1 MAPPFK
7 GGTKEQFDKG
17 EVQFILPD
25 NQKTNP
31 VIATKNQTTRNI
43 GGTVQTGAMGS
54 QYVSG
59 GTDITHTSV
68 TFLTKDNNGI
78 ITGAKRVLFI
88 ENDKS
93 EWVPAAVST
102 NGGRSYTFSDP
113 DYPLMAT
120 GGPNGGPTAGA
131 ALKRDL
137 NEVTSDI
144 HKNLDT
150 QTNESF
156 ERVGADELGGR
167 EKAIASIANNADVV
181 KTNEEA
187 AARAAANTGNDDGD
201 GVTSVNVDPLDAQ
214 AFRDNVGTKSRTKTY
229 GNSVYPLELGQTK
242 QDVIRITLLEYE
254 PKDFSAGGPNGNFG
268 FSDRTDFRSGK
279 RNALGTV
286 TLPIPGGIQDT
297 NSVVWAG
304 QQMNAVEAA
313 LANVALTSISENPLK
328 GLDEARKIGQTVI
341 GSGNNEVVTGLAN
354 MFAGAASGT
363 GGQLLT
369 RTTGAVI
376 NPNLEL
382 LFSGP
387 SLRTFSFKFKL
398 NAREKRE
405 TREIVKIIRFFKQ
418 GSAPQKSPVHLFLK
432 SPHTFGIQYLHRG
445 EDDNENPFMGKIKE
459 CALQSV
465 TVNYT
470 PEGNYATFPDGAMT
484 SYELTLGF
492 SELEPIFNSD
502 YPDDNDASIGF

>member
-7 GGTKEQFDKG
+7 GGTKEEFDKG

-31 VIATKNQTTRNI
+31 VIATKDQTTIVNKNQLS
-43 GGTVQTGAMGS
+43 TSVQNN
-54 QYVSG
+54 VP
-59 GTDITHTSV
+59 ITHTSV

-93 EWVPAAVST
+93 QWVPAAVST
-102 NGGRSYTFSDP
+102 DGGRSYSFSDP

-120 GGPNGGPTAGA
+120 GGPNGTPTAGA
-131 ALKRDL
+131 ALKKDL
-137 NEVTSDI
+137 NDVTSDI
-144 HKNLDT
+144 HKNLDA
-150 QTNESF
+150 QTNNSF
-156 ERVGADELGGR
+156 KRVGADKLGGR

-181 KTNEEA
+181 EANENA
-187 AARAAANTGNDDGD
+187 AAAAAANTGSTDDDDDGD
-201 GVTSVNVDPLDAQ
+201 GTTSVNVDPLDAQ
-214 AFRDNVGTKSRTKTY
+214 AFGNKVGSKGRSNF

-242 QDVIRITLLEYE
+242 QDVIRITMLEYE
-254 PKDFSAGGPNGNFG
+254 PKDFATTGSFG
-268 FSDRTDFRSGK
+268 FSDRTDFRSGN
-279 RNALGTV
+279 RNALGSV
-286 TLPIPGGIQDT
+286 TLPIPGGIQD
-297 NSVVWAG
+297 NQSVQWSG

-313 LANVALTSISENPLK
+313 LANLALTGVQNPLK
-328 GLDEARKIGQTVI
+328 ALDAAKEIGQTIFSDSGRPEVI
-341 GSGNNEVVTGLAN
+341 TGLSA

-369 RTTGAVI
+369 RATGAVI

-398 NAREKRE
+398 NAREARE
-405 TREIVKIIRFFKQ
+405 TQEIVKIIRFFKQ
-418 GSAPQKSPVHLFLK
+418 GGSPQKSPVHLFLK

-445 EDDNENPFMGKIKE
+445 EENAENPFMGKIKE

-465 TVNYT
+465 AVNYT

>member
-17 EVQFILPD
+17 EVQYILPD

-31 VIATKNQTTRNI
+31 AIPTKNQTTRNI

-59 GTDITHTSV
+59 GADISHTSV

-102 NGGRSYTFSDP
+102 DGGRSYTFSDP

-120 GGPNGGPTAGA
+120 GGPKGGPTAGA
-131 ALKRDL
+131 ALKKDL
-137 NEVTSDI
+137 NDVESDI

-150 QTNESF
+150 QTNRSL
-156 ERVGADELGGR
+156 DKQLGGR

-181 KTNEEA
+181 KANEDA
-187 AARAAANTGNDDGD
+187 AAAAEASNNDDGD
-201 GVTSVNVDPLDAQ
+201 KTVSINDIDPLDAQ
-214 AFRDNVGTKSRTKTY
+214 NFGKNVKSKGRSNF
-229 GNSVYPLELGQTK
+229 GNTVYPLELGQTK
-242 QDVIRITLLEYE
+242 QDVIRITMLEYT
-254 PKDFSAGGPNGNFG
+254 PKDFSTSSFG
-268 FSDRTDFRSGK
+268 FSDRTDFRSGN
-279 RNALGTV
+279 RTALGTV
-286 TLPIPGGIQDT
+286 TLPIPGGIQDSQ
-297 NSVVWAG
+297 SVQWSG
-304 QQMNAVEAA
+304 QQMNALEAA
-313 LANVALTSISENPLK
+313 AATVALTSIN
-328 GLDEARKIGQTVI
+328 
-341 GSGNNEVVTGLAN
+341 TGLKEGADQAIKLVE
-354 MFAGAASGT
+354 MATQGAGLGETKTAVGTAFAGAATGT
-363 GGQLLT
+363 GSQLLT
-369 RTTGAVI
+369 RATGAVI

-382 LFSGP
+382 LFGGP
-387 SLRTFSFKFKL
+387 SLRTFSFRFKL
-398 NAREKRE
+398 NAREVNESKA
-405 TREIVKIIRFFKQ
+405 ILKIIRFFKQ

-445 EDDNENPFMGKIKE
+445 EDDNENPFMGKMKE

-465 TVNYT
+465 AVNYT

-502 YPDDNDASIGF
+502 YTALDNDSDTQIGY

>member
-7 GGTKEQFDKG
+7 GGTKEEFDKG

-31 VIATKNQTTRNI
+31 VIATKNQTTIINKNQLS
-43 GGTVQTGAMGS
+43 TSVQNN
-54 QYVSG
+54 VP
-59 GTDITHTSV
+59 ITHTSV

-93 EWVPAAVST
+93 QWVPAAVST
-102 NGGRSYTFSDP
+102 DGGRSYSFSDP

-120 GGPNGGPTAGA
+120 GGPNGTPTAGA
-131 ALKRDL
+131 ALKKDL
-137 NEVTSDI
+137 NDVTSDI
-144 HKNLDT
+144 HKNLDA
-150 QTNESF
+150 QTNNSF
-156 ERVGADELGGR
+156 KRVGADKLGGR

-181 KTNEEA
+181 KANEEA
-187 AARAAANTGNDDGD
+187 AAAAAANTGNTDDGD
-201 GVTSVNVDPLDAQ
+201 DGDQTTSINVDPLDAQ
-214 AFRDNVGTKSRTKTY
+214 AFRNKVGSKGRTNF

-242 QDVIRITLLEYE
+242 QDVIRITMLEYE
-254 PKDFSAGGPNGNFG
+254 PKDFATTGSFG
-268 FSDRTDFRSGK
+268 FSDRTDFRSGN
-279 RNALGTV
+279 RNALGSV
-286 TLPIPGGIQDT
+286 TLPIPGGIQDDQ
-297 NSVVWAG
+297 SVQWSG

-313 LANVALTSISENPLK
+313 LANLALTGVQNPLK
-328 GLDEARKIGQTVI
+328 ALDAAGQIGQTIFSDAGRPEVI
-341 GSGNNEVVTGLAN
+341 TGLAAA
-354 MFAGAASGT
+354 FAGAASGT

-369 RTTGAVI
+369 RATGAVI

-398 NAREKRE
+398 NAREARE
-405 TREIVKIIRFFKQ
+405 TQEIVKIIRFFKQ
-418 GSAPQKSPVHLFLK
+418 GGSPQKSPVHLFLK

-445 EDDNENPFMGKIKE
+445 EEGAENPFMGKIKE
-459 CALQSV
+459 CALLSV
-465 TVNYT
+465 AVNYT

-492 SELEPIFNSD
+492 GELEPIFNSD